1 MERVAAAVSIAVM
14 PAAPPLDDTA
24 WLQSQP
30 AATAHALPAHC
41 YVDPAEHA
49 HDRAAVFAR
58 SWQLLAHAAQV
69 AAAGDHAVAE
79 IDGVPLVIVRG
90 DDGVLRALHNVCRH
104 RAGPLAACNGRGA
117 RELVC
122 QYHGWRYALDGRLR
136 GAPEMGRAE
145 GFRIDEVRLP
155 AARVA
160 EWNGLV
166 FAALDERAPQ
176 FASLVAGIEARL
188 GGVALADYAHHAHVS
203 YEIAC
208 DWKVYVDNYLEGY
221 HVPRVHPALN
231 DALDYRSYTTEV
243 DEWNVLQASPLDSA
257 DALYGRGE
265 ALYWWLWPNTMLN
278 VLPGRLQTN
287 RVLPLG
293 TGRCRVEFDFFYA
306 PGEEH
311 RAAADARFSDEVQRE
326 DIAICEA
333 VQRGLASGSY
343 QPGRL
348 NPLRESGVWRF
359 QEMVRAAY
367 RQQRGRAAAAVR

>member
-1 MERVAAAVSIAVM
+1 
-14 PAAPPLDDTA
+14 
-24 WLQSQP
+24 
-30 AATAHALPAHC
+30 
-41 YVDPAEHA
+41 
-49 HDRAAVFAR
+49 
-58 SWQLLAHAAQV
+58 
-69 AAAGDHAVAE
+69 
-79 IDGVPLVIVRG
+79 
-90 DDGVLRALHNVCRH
+90 
-104 RAGPLAACNGRGA
+104 
-117 RELVC
+117 VC

-367 RQQRGRAAAAVR
+367 RQQRERAAAAVR